1 MAFNGAKSAD
11 YAMEALSQ
19 GFSMLKVKEI
29 TRQSNR
35 LPQPDPR
42 NESDFELL
50 GRAIINVHFIASII
64 REENSSLVLVFHPLL
79 WPKFG
84 R

>member
-35 LPQPDPR
+35 LSQPDLR
-42 NESDFELL
+42 NVSDLVNIQRSWL
-50 GRAIINVHFIASII
+50 ARRKT
-64 REENSSLVLVFHPLL
+64 REAP
-79 WPKFG
+79 
-84 R
+84 